1 MPSIKYTYFDG
12 RGLGEV
18 NRVILAAG
26 GIKYEDVRL
35 HESKWSG
42 MKPTTPMGELPLL
55 EVDGTTI
62 CQSNSIARYIAR
74 EAGLAGKSSLEQAK
88 VDMIMEGARSLFDK
102 AAQIFIL
109 PEAEKAV
116 RKKKLEEKEAPELLE
131 YLNKLASGKGYFV
144 GDQLTAADIALYV
157 NYESVGSLTIALP
170 SLDKY
175 PNLKK
180 VADNVKTNP
189 GIANWLKERPVTT
202 Y

>member
-1 MPSIKYTYFDG
+1 MPSIKFTYFDG
-12 RGLGEV
+12 RGRGEV
-18 NRVILAAG
+18 SRVMLAAG

-35 HESKWSG
+35 HESKWPG

-74 EAGLAGKSSLEQAK
+74 EAGLAGKSSLDQAK
-88 VDMIMEGARSLFDK
+88 VDMITEGAGSLFDK

-109 PEAEKAV
+109 PEAEKAA

-131 YLNKLASGKGYFV
+131 YLNKLASNKGYFV
-144 GDQLTAADIALYV
+144 GDQLTAADIALYF

-180 VADNVKTNP
+180 VADNVKANP
-189 GIANWLKERPVTT
+189 GIAKWLKERPVTT